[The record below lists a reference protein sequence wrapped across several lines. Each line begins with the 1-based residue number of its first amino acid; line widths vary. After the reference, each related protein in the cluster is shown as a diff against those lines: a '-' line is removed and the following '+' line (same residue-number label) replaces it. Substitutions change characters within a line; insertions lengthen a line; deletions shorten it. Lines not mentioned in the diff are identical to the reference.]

1 MGTNTHVPR
10 AGIMAHTHETWNRPE
25 VSRNSHTREDQSM
38 AMVLIEE
45 VLMGLEDVKA
55 SLEQAMTTLEAL
67 TEDLHAEV
75 GNNLKGRL
83 TRELLS
89 PLQSGLVVLETLLD
103 DVAAMS

>member
-1 MGTNTHVPR
+1 
-10 AGIMAHTHETWNRPE
+10 
-25 VSRNSHTREDQSM
+25 M

-45 VLMGLEDVKA
+45 ILMGLEDIKA

-75 GNNLKGRL
+75 GNKFLKGRL

-89 PLQSGLVVLETLLD
+89 PLQSRLVVLETLLD

>member
-1 MGTNTHVPR
+1 
-10 AGIMAHTHETWNRPE
+10 
-25 VSRNSHTREDQSM
+25 M

-67 TEDLHAEV
+67 TEDLHSEV

>member
-1 MGTNTHVPR
+1 
-10 AGIMAHTHETWNRPE
+10 
-25 VSRNSHTREDQSM
+25 M
-38 AMVLIEE
+38 AMVLIEK

-67 TEDLHAEV
+67 TEDLHSEV

-89 PLQSGLVVLETLLD
+89 PLQSRLVVLETLLD